1 MLRGC
6 LGSRL
11 GDVLEGFEVVPGDRG
26 TTRLVGWVADQS
38 ALQGALRRVSDF
50 GLDLV
55 SVREVT
61 DL

>member
-1 MLRGC
+1 
-6 LGSRL
+6 
-11 GDVLEGFEVVPGDRG
+11 VVPGDRG

-61 DL
+61 YL